1 MDEHYGWEMEAAMK
15 GIRISMT
22 KQIMIAVLAGAAAG
36 LLFGEK
42 IKEVRLLGDIFLR
55 LIQMS
60 VVVLIMGAV
69 IEAVGSLKPQELGRL
84 GAGILF
90 WFSVS
95 TVMAAAI
102 GILLGRLIAP
112 GAGIS
117 MGAAAGG
124 NMGAESS
131 ISQIILELFPENIIS
146 AMARADMIQVILFA
160 VLFGLALAMVREQQG
175 DSPLMGLIKEFN
187 QVILKMVQMVMK
199 TAPLGIGALMAYTTG
214 TAGASILLPL
224 AKFLGAFALG
234 TVLHLGVC
242 IVYTAVSCKTGVG
255 NLARKLCP
263 MTLVAFTTTSSA
275 VSLPVKM
282 KDSEEK
288 LGVSKRISGLVNP
301 LGMTLNSNGLSMYL
315 ALACLTISQIY
326 GMQPDMGML
335 IKVVALS
342 SLACL
347 GTVVVPGGGIMA
359 LTIIVP
365 GLGLPMESIAL
376 LSGIDWFSGM
386 FRTVLNV
393 DIDALAA
400 MLVAKKAG
408 ELDREVLN
416 RKIVKQA
423 T

>member
-1 MDEHYGWEMEAAMK
+1 MK
-15 GIRISMT
+15 KIKLSMT
-22 KQIMIAVLAGAAAG
+22 KQIIIAVVLGAGAG

-42 IKEVRLLGDIFLR
+42 IREIRLLGDIFLR

-69 IEAVGSLKPQELGRL
+69 IEAVGNLKPQELGKL

-95 TVMAAAI
+95 TVLAAAV
-102 GILLGRLIAP
+102 GILLGKLLTP
-112 GAGIS
+112 GAGLTAKIS
-117 MGAAAGG
+117 GSGTKA
-124 NMGAESS
+124 AESS
-131 ISQIILELFPENIIS
+131 VSEIILEFFPENIIS
-146 AMARADMIQVILFA
+146 SMAKAEMIQVIVFA
-160 VLFGLALAMVREQQG
+160 ILFGIALGIVREKQG
-175 DSPLMGLIKEFN
+175 TSRIMGIVKEFN
-187 QVILKMVQMVMK
+187 AVVLKMIQIVMK
-199 TAPLGIGALMAYTTG
+199 AAPLGIGALMAYTTG

-224 AKFLGAFALG
+224 AKFLGAFGVGAL
-234 TVLHLGVC
+234 LHLTMC
-242 IVYTAVSCKTGVG
+242 IVFTSVYCKTNV
-255 NLARKLCP
+255 LKLTRKLSK

-301 LGMTLNSNGLSMYL
+301 LGMTLNSNGLSMFL

-326 GMQPDMGML
+326 GIQLDLHML
-335 IKVVALS
+335 VKVVALS

-400 MLVAKKAG
+400 MLIAKKAG
-408 ELDREVLN
+408 ELDREILN
-416 RKIVKQA
+416 R
-423 T
+423 

>member
-1 MDEHYGWEMEAAMK
+1 
-15 GIRISMT
+15 MT
-22 KQIMIAVLAGAAAG
+22 KQIMIAVLLGAAAG

-42 IKEVRLLGDIFLR
+42 IKEIRLLGDIFLR

-69 IEAVGSLKPQELGRL
+69 IEAVGNLKPQELGKL

-90 WFSVS
+90 WFSLS
-95 TVMAAAI
+95 TVLAAAVGI
-102 GILLGRLIAP
+102 GLGWLLKPGTGLPIKISG
-112 GAGIS
+112 GAGE
-117 MGAAAGG
+117 AA
-124 NMGAESS
+124 NSS
-131 ISQIILELFPENIIS
+131 VSEIILEFFPENIIS
-146 AMARADMIQVILFA
+146 SMAKAEMIQVIVFA
-160 VLFGLALAMVREQQG
+160 VLFGIALGIVREGQG
-175 DSPLMGLIKEFN
+175 GSRIMDLVREFN
-187 QVILKMVQMVMK
+187 AVILKMVHIIMK
-199 TAPLGIGALMAYTTG
+199 AAPFGISALMAYTTG

-234 TVLHLGVC
+234 AFVHLAVC
-242 IVYTAVSCKTGVG
+242 IAFTAAYCRTNVW
-255 NLARKLCP
+255 KLTKKLSK

-288 LGVSKRISGLVNP
+288 LGVSKRVSGLVNP
-301 LGMTLNSNGLSMYL
+301 LGMTLNSNGLSMFL

-326 GMQPDMGML
+326 GIQLDLHML
-335 IKVVALS
+335 VKVVALS

-365 GLGLPMESIAL
+365 GLGLPIESIAL

-400 MLVAKKAG
+400 MLIAKRAG
-408 ELDREVLN
+408 ELDREILN
-416 RKIVKQA
+416 R
-423 T
+423 